1 MQPSAKTPREPV
13 RAPIRSLSLLIE
25 PEPWLRVFLRN
36 LGELFRPDPPKVWM
50 TAAPGEYW
58 ADALVHRPVAWT
70 RMLQSYLAHAVV
82 LACVYAGNLF
92 WLNQPHVISEDPP
105 QTSAI
110 LHYPLSEYLP
120 EVQPRA
126 SRTDVPVRQRTQKA
140 DPVVSPQRIVSINV
154 DHTSTRQTIIQPD
167 LKLLQH
173 DVPLPNLVAWTPL
186 PVAPIVAQRRTLDL
200 PAPEVA
206 PPAQPTVERNVSRLT
221 FPSSPQPH
229 VIAPSSP
236 VATNLPAQQRL
247 AAVMPGPIVIQPAED
262 VARRDPSRLQLPA
275 QAPPQVA
282 GPPSV
287 AIARTNFA
295 VLTPVQPEVVPAPQA
310 ATQHSL
316 AAMGMPGQG
325 KGQEQSPAVVPPAQP
340 IAGGMDRAQIE
351 QAGRLL
357 ALNAHPLPPNGAV
370 SVPEGNRKGEFAAGP
385 DGNAGASG
393 APETRAGSPSR
404 SEHSGAGNG
413 PASVVVDAPPARK
426 DAAGNAVA
434 SAPRLPPAVVMKAE
448 AGSASANVPAADSID
463 SQIFGSRR
471 RYSMHL
477 NMPNVNSAMGS
488 WTVRFAELDANP
500 ADRSD
505 LTAPEAIRKV
515 DPAYPANLM
524 REQIEGVVVLHA
536 VIRRDGSVGDV
547 RILEGFYEQL
557 DENARVALEQW
568 RFRPGTKNGQPVDV
582 EAVIRVPFRVS
593 RFGF

>member
-1 MQPSAKTPREPV
+1 
-13 RAPIRSLSLLIE
+13 
-25 PEPWLRVFLRN
+25 
-36 LGELFRPDPPKVWM
+36 M
-50 TAAPGEYW
+50 TATPGEYW

-70 RMLQSYLAHAVV
+70 RMLQSYLAHAIA
-82 LACVYAGNLF
+82 LACVYAGNLL

-105 QTSAI
+105 QTSTV
-110 LHYPLSEYLP
+110 LRYQLSEYLP
-120 EVQPRA
+120 EVRPRA
-126 SRTDVPVRQRTQKA
+126 SRADVPVRERAQRA
-140 DPVVSPQRIVSINV
+140 DPVVAPQPIVSINV
-154 DHTSTRQTIIQPD
+154 DHTSTRQTVIIQQPD

-173 DVPLPNLVAWTPL
+173 DARLPNLVAWTPL
-186 PVAPIVAQRRTLDL
+186 PVAPIAARRRALDL

-206 PPAQPTVERNVSRLT
+206 APAQPAIERNVSRLT
-221 FPSSPQPH
+221 FPALPQPQ
-229 VIAPSSP
+229 VVAPSSP
-236 VATNLPAQQRL
+236 IAANLQAQQRL
-247 AAVMPGPIVIQPAED
+247 ATVMPGPIVIQPAED
-262 VARRDPSRLQLPA
+262 VARRDPNRLQLPV

-325 KGQEQSPAVVPPAQP
+325 QEQRPAVVPPAQP

-351 QAGRLL
+351 EAGRLL

-370 SVPEGNRKGEFAAGP
+370 SIPEGNRKGEFAAGP
-385 DGNAGASG
+385 DGRAGASG
-393 APETRAGSPSR
+393 TPETRAGSPSR

-413 PASVVVDAPPARK
+413 PTNVVVDAPPAKK
-426 DAAGNAVA
+426 DATGNQVA
-434 SAPRLPPAVVMKAE
+434 AAPRLPPAVVMKAE
-448 AGSASANVPAADSID
+448 AGSAGANVPAADSID

-488 WTVRFAELDANP
+488 WTVRFAELDADP

-515 DPAYPANLM
+515 DPAYPANLI

-557 DENARVALEQW
+557 DENARMALEQW

-593 RFGF
+593 KFGF